1 NSLSEDLRA
10 EKDFSIA
17 IDGRFLSKLAE
28 QLADAS
34 TRDVLIKVLPGRLY
48 SSESNLGFAKYQNYL
63 DLDGGTGYADLRQAT
78 IEEIDNG
85 NIRMLIDMVGQV
97 KAQAHGKQVGFAY
110 NTTPEIGMK
119 MHDHIT
125 LVLEGAGGQF
135 QLRPTAKQLT
145 AHL

>member
-1 NSLSEDLRA
+1 MKLTLLIALVFFIVYTPSITSSAYTLPESLQPDSDINSLSEDLRA

-63 DLDGGTGYADLRQAT
+63 DLDGGTGY
-78 IEEIDNG
+78 
-85 NIRMLIDMVGQV
+85 
-97 KAQAHGKQVGFAY
+97 
-110 NTTPEIGMK
+110 
-119 MHDHIT
+119 
-125 LVLEGAGGQF
+125 
-135 QLRPTAKQLT
+135 
-145 AHL
+145 